1 MKKNKAPLKASGK
14 ASAKTPAK
22 AVAAKSAGK
31 PGVDTDAVRE
41 LAKLLKETGL
51 TEIEIEHNGAR
62 IRVSRG
68 ATAVATAAPAA
79 PAPVAAAPAPV
90 AAAPAPSGPVA
101 GTVPSPMVG
110 TVYLSPEPGK
120 PAFISVGKTVKAG
133 DTLFI
138 VEAMKTMN
146 AITAPHGGTVKEI
159 SVSDG
164 SPVEFGQTLA
174 VIA

>member
-1 MKKNKAPLKASGK
+1 MSSKGK
-14 ASAKTPAK
+14 DD
-22 AVAAKSAGK
+22 AGK
-31 PGVDTDAVRE
+31 PGVDAKAVRE
-41 LAKLLKETGL
+41 LAELLKETGL

-68 ATAVATAAPAA
+68 GGVAAA
-79 PAPVAAAPAPV
+79 AAAPAPAAAP
-90 AAAPAPSGPVA
+90 AAAPAPAASTGPA
-101 GTVPSPMVG
+101 PGSVPSPMVG

-120 PAFISVGKTVKAG
+120 PAFISVGKTVKEG

-146 AITAPHGGTVKEI
+146 AIASPRGGTVKEI
-159 SVSDG
+159 NVTDG
-164 SPVEFGQTLA
+164 TPVEFGQTLC